1 MTDAVASPRTELD
14 PQEKRIRQFF
24 RLGIFLKG
32 IHAVIEIVGGLLLL
46 VIPLRAFAHLAIW
59 LTQAEL
65 LEEPQ
70 DLVANYVL
78 HLGTQLS
85 SSSKTFG
92 GAYLLS
98 HGLVK
103 IVLVVALL
111 KNKLWAYP
119 WSLLVL
125 SIFIVYQMYRF
136 TFTHS
141 VALIL
146 LTIFDLVV
154 IWLIWREYQ
163 IVKKHPK
170 L

>member
-1 MTDAVASPRTELD
+1 MELN
-14 PQEKRIRQFF
+14 PQETRIRHLF

-46 VIPLRAFAHLAIW
+46 VIPLRAFAHLAIL

-65 LEEPQ
+65 LEEPH
-70 DLVANYVL
+70 DFVANYVM
-78 HLGTQLS
+78 HFGTQLTS
-85 SSSKTFG
+85 DSKTFG

-103 IVLVVALL
+103 LVLVVALL

-119 WSLLVL
+119 WSLIVL
-125 SIFIVYQMYRF
+125 GLFIVYQMYRF

-141 VALIL
+141 FALIL

-163 IVKKHPK
+163 IVKKHRQSA
-170 L
+170 

>member
-1 MTDAVASPRTELD
+1 MELNPRE
-14 PQEKRIRQFF
+14 ERIRHLF

-32 IHAVIEIVGGLLLL
+32 IHAAIEIVGGLLLL
-46 VIPLRAFAHLAIW
+46 VIPLRALAHLAIW
-59 LTQAEL
+59 LTKAEL
-65 LEEPQ
+65 LDEPH
-70 DLVANYVL
+70 DLVASYVM

-85 SSSKTFG
+85 SDSKTFG

-119 WSLLVL
+119 WSLIVL
-125 SIFIVYQMYRF
+125 GLFIVYQMYRF

-141 VALIL
+141 VALIV

-163 IVKKHPK
+163 IVKKHRQTA
-170 L
+170 

>member
-1 MTDAVASPRTELD
+1 MELN
-14 PQEKRIRQFF
+14 PQEKRIRELF

-32 IHAVIEIVGGLLLL
+32 IHAVIEIVGGLLLFA
-46 VIPLRAFAHLAIW
+46 IPLSAFTHLAVW

-65 LEEPQ
+65 LDEPD
-70 DLVANYVL
+70 DLVANYVM
-78 HLGTQLS
+78 HLSTQLS
-85 SSSKTFG
+85 AGSKTFG

-119 WSLLVL
+119 WSLIVL
-125 SIFIVYQMYRF
+125 GLFIVYQMYRF

-163 IVKKHPK
+163 IVKKH
-170 L
+170 LTV

>member
-1 MTDAVASPRTELD
+1 MELN
-14 PQEKRIRQFF
+14 PQEKRIRHLF

-32 IHAVIEIVGGLLLL
+32 IHAVTEIVGGLLLL
-46 VIPLRAFAHLAIW
+46 VIPLRTFAHLAIW

-65 LEEPQ
+65 LDEPH
-70 DLVANYVL
+70 DLVASYVM

-85 SSSKTFG
+85 SDSKTFG

-103 IVLVVALL
+103 VVLVVALL

-119 WSLLVL
+119 WSLIVL
-125 SIFIVYQMYRF
+125 GLFIVYQMYRF

-146 LTIFDLVV
+146 LTIFDVVV

-163 IVKKHPK
+163 IVKQHRQTA
-170 L
+170 

>member
-1 MTDAVASPRTELD
+1 MERAL
-14 PQEKRIRQFF
+14 QEKTIGQLF

-32 IHAVIEIVGGLLLL
+32 IHAVIEIVGGLILF
-46 VIPLRAFAHLAIW
+46 VIPLSVFTHLAVW

-65 LEEPQ
+65 LDDPH
-70 DLVANYVL
+70 DLVANYLL

-85 SSSKTFG
+85 VGSKIFG

-98 HGLVK
+98 HGLIK

-119 WSLLVL
+119 WSLIVL
-125 SIFIVYQMYRF
+125 GLFIVYQMYRF

-163 IVKKHPK
+163 IVEKHLK
-170 L
+170 G